1 TTGTWRPSP
10 WSISTNTASGWPRW
24 GRSVSRGRE
33 TASGDAKAAAQSTFT
48 PEIAARMRNRSS
60 KTAPNLQHGKYQDL
74 IRGSLDSIRGILSVQ
89 IKPGLTAG
97 LPHPSR
103 FLRRVAYLQPH
114 AAQAP
119 PAR

>member
-74 IRGSLDSIRGILSVQ
+74 IRGSLETAKIVLEIRAFSIGAEMKVGPCPLEITRTTESL
-89 IKPGLTAG
+89 
-97 LPHPSR
+97 
-103 FLRRVAYLQPH
+103 
-114 AAQAP
+114 
-119 PAR
+119 